1 LVLYGAWRNALEE
14 KVAAFLGHSQGGLMK
29 VVGYMEGTN
38 SELLTNLLLEGF
50 ETLPL
55 SNGWDNH
62 GKYIAHVNRTDN
74 LALVVGYLHKFIPLS
89 REFMIGEDILSSL
102 KIYRIPAIF
111 IVPRGKQER
120 AKKYLKGKGLIY
132 EFADPSDLTRAV
144 LGVLKKKHPAKKKA
158 KKKR

>member
-1 LVLYGAWRNALEE
+1 
-14 KVAAFLGHSQGGLMK
+14 MK
-29 VVGYMEGTN
+29 IVGYMEGTN

-62 GKYIAHVNRTDN
+62 GKYIAHVNRTDG

-89 REFMIGEDILSSL
+89 TEFMVGEDILSSVR
-102 KIYRIPAIF
+102 IYKIPAIF
-111 IVPRGKQER
+111 IVPKGKQEK
-120 AKKYLKGKGLIY
+120 AKKLLRGKGLICR
-132 EFADPSDLTRAV
+132 FTDPSDLTKAV
-144 LGVLKKKHPAKKKA
+144 LGVLKKKRTTKRKT

>member
-1 LVLYGAWRNALEE
+1 
-14 KVAAFLGHSQGGLMK
+14 MK
-29 VVGYMEGTN
+29 IVGYMEGTN

-62 GKYIAHVNRTDN
+62 GKYIAHVNRTDG

-89 REFMIGEDILSSL
+89 REFMIGEDILASL
-102 KIYRIPAIF
+102 RIYKIPAIF
-111 IVPRGKQER
+111 IVPKGKQEK
-120 AKKYLKGKGLIY
+120 AKKLLRGKSLIY
-132 EFADPSDLTRAV
+132 RFADPSDLTKAV
-144 LGVLKKKHPAKKKA
+144 LGVLKKKRTTKRKT

>member
-1 LVLYGAWRNALEE
+1 MRI
-14 KVAAFLGHSQGGLMK
+14 
-29 VVGYMEGTN
+29 VGYMEGTN

-62 GKYIAHVNRTDN
+62 GKYIAHINRTDG

-102 KIYRIPAIF
+102 RIYKIPAIF
-111 IVPRGKQER
+111 IVPKGKHEK
-120 AKKYLKGKGLIY
+120 AKKLLKGKGLIY
-132 EFADPSDLTRAV
+132 QFTDPSDLTKAV
-144 LGVLKKKHPAKKKA
+144 LGVLKKKRTTKRKT